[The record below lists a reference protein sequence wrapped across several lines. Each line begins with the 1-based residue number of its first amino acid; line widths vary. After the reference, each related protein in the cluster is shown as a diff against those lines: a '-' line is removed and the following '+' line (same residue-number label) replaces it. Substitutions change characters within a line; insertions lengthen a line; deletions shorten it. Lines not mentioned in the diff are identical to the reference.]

1 MNKRNL
7 FKGLGATFASLVSI
21 TAFMSVLAF
30 DREADINRFLNIT
43 AGSGEGSKY
52 ASVDEMH
59 KAEKDYFIQT
69 VEEGS
74 VLLRNE
80 NNALPLSDTAKRN
93 VTLFGNASVTSV
105 FHGGSGGP
113 TNTGTTLYDA
123 LKDEGFNINDTV
135 FDKTAKYATDNGLKR
150 GDGHIDEVDASI
162 YSDSDYTGYKD
173 AAIVVLARYAGEA
186 NDMNGGYEYD
196 KNTDSYK
203 ATVDQDGVAELS
215 FHDSEKAIMEKV
227 KAGGFD
233 KIIVLL
239 NTGYAMDLGWLEEY
253 DVDACMWIGFPG
265 GEGMHGVARM
275 LAGKASPSGGLV
287 DTYATN
293 SLSSPAM
300 QNFGDFKFADLP
312 TSLYHDRYVIYQEGI
327 YVGYKYYETR
337 YSDQVKNRNNATG
350 AYGLF
355 AGEINWNYAD
365 EMMYPFGYGLT
376 YTTFEETLDSLTW
389 DKTKHEVTA
398 TVTVK
403 NTGTFAAKDIVELYV
418 SLPWETGQAEK
429 SAIQLAGYTKSKELA
444 ANESETLT
452 ITISDYIFATYDVD
466 ATNGKDTNK
475 KGCYIFDAGDYA
487 FAIGDS
493 AHDAL
498 NNVLASQNYTN
509 LTDEEGNTVSGD
521 KNKVVTVAAQYDNT
535 TWAVSP
541 YDSDVVV
548 SNQFDQTDFNNFKED
563 TIEYLTRSNWSTF
576 PEPFEGLRADSD
588 PTGEITRY
596 MTSTKDK
603 PLYVQ
608 PSDAPDYTSFKHSQE
623 VTTSFIQMKGVE
635 YDDDEKWDAFIDQ
648 LKPSDLATLYGD
660 KMGYAAIES
669 IGYPKSAG
677 GDGPD
682 GLQSGGWLHPCENLA
697 ASTYNLELLKARGEF
712 LAEDAIAVGFSMLY
726 GGGCNMHR
734 TPYGGRNFEYYSEDS
749 TIAFYSGDAQG
760 TAMRRGGLISM
771 FKHFC
776 GNDQETNRHG
786 VATFMS
792 EQVVRQNETRSFEG
806 ALHTGSA
813 MSNMSAYNRLGAIS
827 TASYKSLL
835 TTVLREEWG
844 ATGISI
850 TDSSKDAASYIFT
863 ADAIDAG
870 TDMFNN
876 DADRAT
882 EVKAL
887 LIKNRDGHIW
897 KQARVS
903 AKRFFYNMVNSNLA
917 YGMDESTEVKSEEPW
932 WKGALIAINVVLG
945 VLAVAGVGLY
955 VVFTFVIK
963 PKGE

>member
-21 TAFMSVLAF
+21 TTFMSVLAF
-30 DREADINRFLNIT
+30 DREADINRFFNIT

-52 ASVDEMH
+52 ASVEKMH
-59 KAEKDYFIQT
+59 EAEKEYFIQT

-80 NNALPLSDTAKRN
+80 NHALPLADEAKRN

-113 TNTGTTLYDA
+113 TNTGKTLHDA
-123 LKDEGFNINDTV
+123 LKDEGFNINETV
-135 FDKTAKYATDNGLKR
+135 FEKTKKNANERNLKR

-162 YSDSDYTGYKD
+162 YQEGDFANYKD
-173 AAIVVLARYAGEA
+173 AAIVVLARYGGEA
-186 NDMNGGYEYD
+186 NDMNGGYEFD
-196 KNTDSYK
+196 KTTNTYK
-203 ATVDQDGVAELS
+203 KMVDQDNVAELS
-215 FHDSEKAIMEKV
+215 FHESERAIMEKV
-227 KAGGFD
+227 KNGGFD

-253 DVDACMWIGFPG
+253 DVDSCLWIGFPG
-265 GEGMHGVARM
+265 GEGMQSVARM
-275 LAGKASPSGGLV
+275 LAGKSSPSGALV
-287 DTYATN
+287 DTYATD

-300 QNFGDFKFADLP
+300 QNFGDFKFEDLP

-350 AYGLF
+350 PYGLF
-355 AGEINWNYAD
+355 ASNTSWNYAD
-365 EMMYPFGYGLT
+365 EMIYPFGHGLT
-376 YTTFEETLDSLTW
+376 YTTFDEHLDALTW
-389 DKTKHEVTA
+389 DKETHEVTA
-398 TVTVK
+398 TVSVT
-403 NTGTFAAKDIVELYV
+403 NTGDFKTKDIVELYV
-418 SLPWETGQAEK
+418 SLPWEENQQEK
-429 SAIQLAGYTKSKELA
+429 SAIQLIGFGKTKELA
-444 ANESETLT
+444 KGESETLN
-452 ITISDYIFATYDVD
+452 IKVSDYLFATYDET
-466 ATNGKDTNK
+466 AINGKDTNK
-475 KGCYIFDAGDYA
+475 LGCYIFDEGDYA

-498 NNVLASQNYTN
+498 NHVLSNQNYTN
-509 LTDEEGNTVSGD
+509 LIDEEGNAVTGD
-521 KNKVVTVAAQYDNT
+521 KNKVVTISSQYDNK
-535 TWAVSP
+535 TWATSP
-541 YDSDVVV
+541 YQKDVVV
-548 SNQFDQTDFNNFKED
+548 SNQFEQTDFNHFKKD
-563 TIEYLTRSNWSTF
+563 TIKYLTRSDWSSF
-576 PEPFEGLRADSD
+576 PQPYEGLRTDLD
-588 PTGEITRY
+588 PTGEIRRY
-596 MTSTKDK
+596 MTSTKDT
-603 PLYVQ
+603 PLYVK
-608 PSDAPDYTSFKHSQE
+608 PDDAPSYSDFKYSQE
-623 VTTSFIQMKGVE
+623 VTTSFIQMKGVTYE
-635 YDDDEKWDAFIDQ
+635 DDEKWDKFIDQ

-660 KMGYAAIES
+660 KMGYAAIEA

-682 GLQSGGWLHPCENLA
+682 GLQSGGWLHPSENLA
-697 ASTYNLELLKARGEF
+697 ASTYNLELLKQRGEF

-749 TIAFYSGDAQG
+749 TIAYYCGLAQAK
-760 TAMRRGGLISM
+760 AMREGGLISM

-792 EQVVRQNETRSFEG
+792 EQVLRQNETRSFEG
-806 ALHTGSA
+806 ALQTGSG

-835 TTVLREEWG
+835 TTLLREEWG

-876 DADRAT
+876 DFDRST

-887 LIKNRDGHIW
+887 LISSRDGHIW
-897 KQARVS
+897 KQARIS

-917 YGMDESTEVKSEEPW
+917 YGMDESTQVKNEEPW
-932 WKGALIAINVVLG
+932 WKIALISLDVTLG
-945 VLAVAGVGLY
+945 LLALAGISLY
-955 VVFTFVIK
+955 VVFSYVLK
-963 PKGE
+963 EKGE